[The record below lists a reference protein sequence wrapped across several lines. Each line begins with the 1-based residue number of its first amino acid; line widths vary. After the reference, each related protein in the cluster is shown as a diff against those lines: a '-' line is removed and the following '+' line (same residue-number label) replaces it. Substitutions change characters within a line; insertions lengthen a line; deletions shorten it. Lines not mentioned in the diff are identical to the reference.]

1 MWLFLGVGLFL
12 DPLHD
17 FKGQKHSLF
26 LYFLIP
32 AMLMNNREIPACV
45 CYFQNG
51 IIWDPDAVL
60 LHNHSPFSFPSHA
73 VVPQKKGF

>member
-1 MWLFLGVGLFL
+1 MWVFLGMELFL

-32 AMLMNNREIPACV
+32 AMLMNDREILACA
-45 CYFQNG
+45 CYFQN
-51 IIWDPDAVL
+51 IIIRDLDV
-60 LHNHSPFSFPSHA
+60 PFSHCCTPKERFLVCA
-73 VVPQKKGF
+73 FN